1 LLLLF
6 FFFVLLVVV
15 FVVVL
20 AASAATLENTGCF
33 SLAKT
38 LSDINCRQCGS
49 NFATDINAHIPRSL
63 FSTSL
68 VNRASFASFITST
81 ALASTCKITPRKHEA
96 KTMLSFASELSSISA
111 AAESAFCSDT
121 LFLFVL
127 VSSSFDKS
135 ARKASDVDED
145 AGKRF
150 FARDKEVSSASR
162 KGDGSFG
169 FLFLVVIFFLMP
181 KRVWEKI

>member
-1 LLLLF
+1 MQNH
-6 FFFVLLVVV
+6 
-15 FVVVL
+15 
-20 AASAATLENTGCF
+20 SAQTRGQ
-33 SLAKT
+33 
-38 LSDINCRQCGS
+38 D
-49 NFATDINAHIPRSL
+49 D
-63 FSTSL
+63 
-68 VNRASFASFITST
+68 
-81 ALASTCKITPRKHEA
+81 AL
-96 KTMLSFASELSSISA
+96 FASELSSISA

-121 LFLFVL
+121 LFLFVI

-162 KGDGSFG
+162 RGDGSFG
-169 FLFLVVIFFLMP
+169 FLFLVVIFLMP